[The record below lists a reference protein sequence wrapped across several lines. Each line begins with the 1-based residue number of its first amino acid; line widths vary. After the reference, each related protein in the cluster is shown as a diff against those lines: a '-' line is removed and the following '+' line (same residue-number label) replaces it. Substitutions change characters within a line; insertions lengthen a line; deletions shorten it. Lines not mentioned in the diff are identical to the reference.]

1 MLEAAQ
7 DALTLAQG
15 RTRQDLDADPG
26 LLWALVKYVEIIGEA
41 AANVSTDTRERLNDI
56 PWRGI
61 INMRH
66 RLVHG
71 YFEINRDTVWK
82 TLREDIPALIPML
95 KTHLGMGDDRGA
107 TKP

>member
-7 DALTLAQG
+7 DALALARG
-15 RTRQDLDADPG
+15 KTRPDLDADPG

-41 AANVSTDTRERLNDI
+41 AANVSKDTRERLGDI
-56 PWRGI
+56 PWRAI

-71 YFEINRDTVWK
+71 YFEINRDIVWK
-82 TLREDIPALIPML
+82 TLQEDLPALIPAL
-95 KTHLGMGDDRGA
+95 QAHLRAADGPDKQPG
-107 TKP
+107 